1 MRNKIEN
8 NMPIDIKLS
17 KSQIKRIIMS
27 GGALGSVLGRLI
39 GPLTKTIAPLAK
51 NISMSLGLSAAMSGI
66 DGAIQKK
73 NTW

>member
-1 MRNKIEN
+1 
-8 NMPIDIKLS
+8 MPTDIKLS
-17 KSQIKRIIMS
+17 KSQIKKIIMS

-51 NISMSLGLSAAMSGI
+51 NVSMSLGLSAAMSGI

>member
-1 MRNKIEN
+1 
-8 NMPIDIKLS
+8 MPTDIKLS

>member
-1 MRNKIEN
+1 
-8 NMPIDIKLS
+8 MPTDIKLS

-66 DGAIQKK
+66 YGAIQKK